1 MFYSMTWSKAGSM
14 AGIYLGMIQKFL
26 IPILL
31 SLLLDSIPFVGVWC
45 DTHLR
50 GAFARQVLLWTALK
64 TKNRQQQRAT
74 PRAGDEAN

>member
-1 MFYSMTWSKAGSM
+1 MTWSKAGST
-14 AGIYLGMIQKFL
+14 AGICLGMIQKFL

-31 SLLLDSIPFVGVWC
+31 SLLLGSIPFVGVWG

-50 GAFARQVLLWTALK
+50 RAFAPQVLLWAALK
-64 TKNRQQQRAT
+64 TQSRQQQRAT